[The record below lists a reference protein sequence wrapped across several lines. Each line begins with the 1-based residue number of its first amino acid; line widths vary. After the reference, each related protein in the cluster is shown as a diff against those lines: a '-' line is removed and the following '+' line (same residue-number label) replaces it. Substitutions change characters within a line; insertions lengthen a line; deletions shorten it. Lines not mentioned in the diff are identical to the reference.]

1 MTQEPLPVRDVA
13 VDLSRMEAFET
24 ELDRCLQRDDAAF
37 DAMFE
42 PERAEFSAS
51 LLTYFSNL

>member
-1 MTQEPLPVRDVA
+1 MPVRDVT

-24 ELDRCLQRDDAAF
+24 ELDRCLQRDDEATF

>member
-1 MTQEPLPVRDVA
+1 MNEEPVLARDVA
-13 VDLSRMEAFET
+13 VDLSRMEEFET
-24 ELDRCLQRDDAAF
+24 ELDRCLRRDD

-51 LLTYFSNL
+51 ILTYFSNL